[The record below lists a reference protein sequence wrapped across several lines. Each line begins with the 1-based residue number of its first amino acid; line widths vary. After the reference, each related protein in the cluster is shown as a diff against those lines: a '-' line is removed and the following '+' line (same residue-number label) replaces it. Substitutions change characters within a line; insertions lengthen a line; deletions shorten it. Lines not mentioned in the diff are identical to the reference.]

1 MKIQNPI
8 IGAALEALE
17 RASRGSI
24 RRSLRARQRTRAAR
38 RAAAPPLSALW
49 PAVLALAL
57 ALAVVIMPS
66 KAWAGWVG
74 ERIDLMGTSVSVEL
88 WLDDETRGRELVE
101 QVLDD
106 YRRIDRNMSTY
117 RSDSE
122 ISRVNALAAKEPVHI
137 DPELATLVERAQHI
151 SVLSGGAFD
160 ITYESVGYLYDF
172 HTRKHPSEAEITERL
187 PEIDYRHVHVDE
199 AASTI
204 RFDAAGVRINLGGI
218 AKGYAVEHAA
228 EMLKRAG
235 VEHAVLNAGGD
246 TRVIGDRLGK
256 PWIIGIRHPR
266 LADEVVTRLPIVDQ
280 AISTSGDYE
289 RFFEED
295 GRRYHHI
302 LNPATG
308 EPAQGVVSATV
319 IGPDATMTDGLSTTV
334 FVLGPEKG
342 LALIETL
349 PDYEAVIVDSSG
361 RLSYSSGLAPPA
373 K

>member
-8 IGAALEALE
+8 IGAALERSSRRRIRRPVLRGQRGLARAALLAALSLGAP
-17 RASRGSI
+17 ASR
-24 RRSLRARQRTRAAR
+24 
-38 RAAAPPLSALW
+38 
-49 PAVLALAL
+49 
-57 ALAVVIMPS
+57 
-66 KAWAGWVG
+66 AGWVG
-74 ERIDLMGTSVSVEL
+74 ERIDLMGTSVSAEL
-88 WLDDETRGRELVE
+88 WLEDETRGRELVE

-106 YRRIDRNMSTY
+106 YRRIDRDMSTY
-117 RSDSE
+117 RADSE
-122 ISRVNALAAKEPVHI
+122 ISRINALAAREPVPI
-137 DPELATLVERAQHI
+137 DAELAALVERALNL

-172 HTRKHPSEAEITERL
+172 HAHKHPSEAQIDRLL
-187 PEIDYRHVHVDE
+187 PEIDYRHVHVDRE
-199 AASTI
+199 RSAIS
-204 RFDAAGVRINLGGI
+204 FDVPGVRINLGGI

-228 EMLKRAG
+228 EMLRRAG

-246 TRVIGDRLGK
+246 TRVVGDRLGK

-266 LADEVVTRLPIVDQ
+266 LADEVVTRLPIVDE

-302 LNPATG
+302 MNPATG

-319 IGPDATMTDGLSTTV
+319 IGPDATMTDGLSTTI